1 MTFND
6 KQIEQ
11 LRAPLSR
18 DVVAERAQSGRKLS
32 YIEAWHA
39 IAEANRIFGFD
50 AWDRELVEMRL
61 VAERER
67 SVGTGQGWGVSYIA
81 KVRVRVGEVVRE
93 GCGSGH
99 GIDRDLGLAHESAS
113 KEAESDAMKRALM
126 TFGNPFGL
134 ALYDKTQ
141 ANVAD
146 GEPEPPARP
155 SFPTNGPHRNKT
167 ALDTAITAFC
177 THIAA
182 LQTPDDVETA
192 IDDAK
197 PTLSQYRRHYGP
209 QSEHW
214 EAIAKQLADSR
225 ARVLSREGLPN
236 DNGPVPTEAE
246 HVWSEVVTRLV
257 TEIGNRE
264 TSPSL
269 EKYIAEKTPL
279 LKSLDTIEQAYVR
292 GQIADRR
299 KAVEAMALATAG

>member
-134 ALYDKTQ
+134 ALYDKEK

-146 GEPEPPARP
+146 PPPPPSALDVGKQQLIGATSAEDFKAIWAKLQAGASNVMSKGEYAQLVDFMKHEAKRWAPPRAEPPPAEPKSEPAREE
-155 SFPTNGPHRNKT
+155 R
-167 ALDTAITAFC
+167 AF
-177 THIAA
+177 AM
-182 LQTPDDVETA
+182 
-192 IDDAK
+192 
-197 PTLSQYRRHYGP
+197 
-209 QSEHW
+209 SE
-214 EAIAKQLADSR
+214 D
-225 ARVLSREGLPN
+225 
-236 DNGPVPTEAE
+236 
-246 HVWSEVVTRLV
+246 
-257 TEIGNRE
+257 EI
-264 TSPSL
+264 PF
-269 EKYIAEKTPL
+269 
-279 LKSLDTIEQAYVR
+279 
-292 GQIADRR
+292 
-299 KAVEAMALATAG
+299 